1 MVKKHRND
9 KSRKDEKDETFH
21 GLKVYKANGN
31 GRKEVRA
38 RRFKIMQMVLL
49 VLIVIGGVAAI
60 FSLIKIYSPSWFGRS
75 SLYGELAAKVNSR
88 PITMA
93 ELDKQ
98 YERLPL
104 QYKYYITKEQLL
116 DKIIDEMLLS
126 DEAMKQGVSAS
137 DDDVTA
143 SLNDFTQQNNLT
155 NEQFE
160 ELLKNKS
167 MTLSEIKGLV
177 KSQLLLDRFINQS
190 VKAKINLSTEIVLQY
205 YNEHPELFKVP
216 ELVTAKHI
224 LFMSDNASDKEAA
237 ANATRVL
244 SMVKNDKSNFCDLVK
259 QYSSD
264 PGSLDTCGQYIF
276 PKGQMD
282 ADFERRA
289 FDQKI
294 GEMSIVKTVFG
305 YHIIWTTNKTPEQLV
320 RFGDVQDQ
328 IVQVLAKQQENAI
341 YAQLIA
347 DLRAKAKIVNYLAAK
362 NESGIVLEDE
372 EVAEG
377 SAEASQEGDIKVTIS
392 QPSDGA
398 DKVAEGDE
406 AASEQ
411 EEIAKAVEETPAI
424 EEAAVEEVKS
434 SSTQASVNV
443 VPDKLSCF
451 VSNEAVL
458 YGAYWDSSTKKQKEA
473 FGSDASKLRYVE
485 CGVQGDYKA
494 QSAECA
500 KQGIQAYPT
509 WIIDGKKHMGV
520 YPIDELA
527 VLAGC

>member
-1 MVKKHRND
+1 MNKKS
-9 KSRKDEKDETFH
+9 KSKNSNVNASADEQYGK
-21 GLKVYKANGN
+21 LKIYKANGN
-31 GRKEVRA
+31 GRKEERS
-38 RRFKIMQMVLL
+38 RRFRIIQMVLL
-49 VLIVIGGVAAI
+49 VVIVIVGVAAI
-60 FSLIKIYSPSWFGRS
+60 FALIKMYSPSWLGKS
-75 SLYGELAAKVNSR
+75 SLYGELAAKVNGQ
-88 PITMA
+88 PLTMA

-104 QYKYYITKEQLL
+104 QYKYLVTKEQLL

-126 DEAMKQGVSAS
+126 DEAAKQGVSVS

-143 SLNDFTQQNNLT
+143 SLNDFMQQNNLT
-155 NEQFE
+155 SEQFE
-160 ELLKNKS
+160 DLLKNKS

-190 VKAKINLSTEIVLQY
+190 VKAKVNLSSEIVLQY

-224 LFMSDNASDKEAA
+224 LFMSENASDKEAA
-237 ANATRVL
+237 ANATKVL
-244 SMVKNDKSNFCDLVK
+244 GMVKNDKSNFCELVK
-259 QYSSD
+259 QYSAD
-264 PGSLDTCGQYIF
+264 PGSLENCGQYIF

-282 ADFERRA
+282 ADFEKRA

-294 GEMSIVKTVFG
+294 GDMSIVKTVFG
-305 YHIIWTTNKTPEQLV
+305 YHIIWTANKTPEQLV
-320 RFGDVQDQ
+320 KFEDVQGQ
-328 IVQVLAKQQENAI
+328 IVQVLAKQQENII

-347 DLRAKAKIVNYLAAK
+347 DIRAKAKIVNYLVAK
-362 NESGIVLEDE
+362 NETKDVLAEE
-372 EVAEG
+372 EVSES
-377 SAEASQEGDIKVTIS
+377 SAEASQEGDVKVTVS
-392 QPSDGA
+392 QSSDDGS

-411 EEIAKAVEETPAI
+411 KEIAKAVEETPVI
-424 EEAAVEEVKS
+424 DDSQIKS
-434 SSTQASVNV
+434 SSTKASVGV
-443 VPDKLSCF
+443 VPDKISCF
-451 VSNEAVL
+451 VSKDVVL

-473 FGSDASKLRYVE
+473 FGSDASKLDYVE

-500 KQGIQAYPT
+500 KQAIQAYPT

-520 YPIDELA
+520 YPVDELA
-527 VLAGC
+527 AMVGC